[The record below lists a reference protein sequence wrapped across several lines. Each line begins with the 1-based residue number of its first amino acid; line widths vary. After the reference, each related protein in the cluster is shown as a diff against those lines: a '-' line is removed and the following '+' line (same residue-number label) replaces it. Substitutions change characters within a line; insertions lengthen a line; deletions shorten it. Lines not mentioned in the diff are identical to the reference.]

1 MTVVMDTYKL
11 IKQHVTWADGIYPK
25 SIPEEAPVTPKQ
37 TSLLIRDA
45 YSDLGSFGSDTFNEI
60 AQNVVIQIYYSI
72 DSELDYD
79 QVEIA
84 LMKFLMSNG
93 YTIADIKGRSTDPD
107 TKQDYQTIQV
117 TRSTGIKENS

>member
-25 SIPEEAPVTPKQ
+25 SIPEEAPANQ

-45 YSDLGSFGSDTFNEI
+45 YSDLGSFGSDTFNAI
-60 AQNVVIQIYYSI
+60 TQNVVIQIYYSI

-107 TKQDYQTIQV
+107 TSQDYQTIQV

>member
-25 SIPEEAPVTPKQ
+25 SIPEEAPANQ

-79 QVEIA
+79 QVEIV

-93 YTIADIKGRSTDPD
+93 YTIADIKGHSTDPD
-107 TKQDYQTIQV
+107 TSQDYQTIQV

>member
-25 SIPEEAPVTPKQ
+25 SIPEEAPTNQ

-45 YSDLGSFGSDTFNEI
+45 YSDLGSFGSDTFNVI
-60 AQNVVIQIYYSI
+60 TQNVVIQIYYSI
-72 DSELDYD
+72 DSEFDYD

-84 LMKFLMSNG
+84 LMKFLMRNG

-117 TRSTGIKENS
+117 TRSAGIKEN

>member
-25 SIPEEAPVTPKQ
+25 SIPVEAPANQ

-93 YTIADIKGRSTDPD
+93 YTIAEIKGHSTDPD
-107 TKQDYQTIQV
+107 TSQDYQTIQV

>member
-25 SIPEEAPVTPKQ
+25 SIPEEAPANH

-93 YTIADIKGRSTDPD
+93 YTIADIKGHSTDPD
-107 TKQDYQTIQV
+107 TSQDYQTIQV

>member
-1 MTVVMDTYKL
+1 MTVVMDTYNL
-11 IKQHVTWADGIYPK
+11 VKQHVTWADGIYPK
-25 SIPEEAPVTPKQ
+25 SIPEEAPVNQ

-84 LMKFLMSNG
+84 LMKFLMRNG

-117 TRSTGIKENS
+117 TRNIGIKENF

>member
-25 SIPEEAPVTPKQ
+25 SIPEEALVNQ
-37 TSLLIRDA
+37 TALLIRDA
-45 YSDLGSFGSDTFNEI
+45 YSDLGSFGSDTFNAI
-60 AQNVVIQIYYSI
+60 VQNVVIQIYYSI

-84 LMKFLMSNG
+84 LMKFLMRNG
-93 YTIADIKGRSTDPD
+93 YTVSDIKGRSTDPD

>member
-1 MTVVMDTYKL
+1 MTVVMDAYKL

-25 SIPEEAPVTPKQ
+25 SIPEEAPANQ

-45 YSDLGSFGSDTFNEI
+45 YSDLGSFGSDTFNAI

-84 LMKFLMSNG
+84 LMKFLMRNG

-107 TKQDYQTIQV
+107 TAQDYQTIQV
-117 TRSTGIKENS
+117 TRNTGIKENS

>member
-25 SIPEEAPVTPKQ
+25 SIPKEAPANQ

-93 YTIADIKGRSTDPD
+93 YTIADIKGHSTDPD
-107 TKQDYQTIQV
+107 TSQDYQTIQV

>member
-25 SIPEEAPVTPKQ
+25 SIPEEAPANQ

-72 DSELDYD
+72 DSKLDYD

-93 YTIADIKGRSTDPD
+93 YTIADIKGRSTDSD
-107 TKQDYQTIQV
+107 TSQDYQTIQV

>member
-11 IKQHVTWADGIYPK
+11 IKQYVTWADGIYPK
-25 SIPEEAPVTPKQ
+25 SIPEEAPVNQ

-45 YSDLGSFGSDTFNEI
+45 YSDLGSFGSDTFNAI

-93 YTIADIKGRSTDPD
+93 YTIADIKGHSTDPD
-107 TKQDYQTIQV
+107 TSQDYQTIQV

>member
-25 SIPEEAPVTPKQ
+25 SIPEEAPTNQ

-45 YSDLGSFGSDTFNEI
+45 YSDLGSFGSDTFNAI
-60 AQNVVIQIYYSI
+60 TQNVVIQIYYSI

-93 YTIADIKGRSTDPD
+93 YTIADIKGHSTDPD
-107 TKQDYQTIQV
+107 TSQDYQTIQV